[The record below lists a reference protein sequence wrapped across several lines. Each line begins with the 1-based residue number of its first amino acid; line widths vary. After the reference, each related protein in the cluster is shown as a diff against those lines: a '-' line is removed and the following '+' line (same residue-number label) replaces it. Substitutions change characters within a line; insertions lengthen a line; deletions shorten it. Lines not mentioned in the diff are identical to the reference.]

1 MDKNFKYIP
10 LIVAWSL
17 SAVSGC
23 LFRPGLAAADPA
35 PSIKV
40 ETSRGKIPKWVNQVP
55 RADEEYFYFVGRATG
70 ATTLEDAEQDAAA
83 DALRQIV
90 TMIGLTASFSYDRL
104 RREAELL
111 LEDRVSFAG
120 DARVVGLKRLET
132 YYEKVYYHTGDSLI
146 TRYNASLL
154 ARYPRQALA
163 REKARMEQEAI
174 QRVKM
179 AGELLAKA
187 DRYESEDDQAEAL
200 DSYLQALQ
208 ELDSPV
214 IFLLPAGLGES
225 CDNLKRTLL
234 TAARRLS
241 LRQRRVMINPV
252 LVSQTDGRSWQDAR
266 MNAAL
271 AEAMLNHGFQPVDR
285 AEDLASGVFLR
296 VSARYSEELAN
307 SLGDGFCLSR
317 WSATISLLDPDGNTI
332 LVQKVLTA
340 KGFGPDLERASLDA
354 RNKLRQEVFAEF
366 AQQARE
372 KLSLTLG
379 QDSRSRTDYNHASN
393 QKP

>member
-1 MDKNFKYIP
+1 MSFEFYPSFIRGRFEQPPPRGKIAYSRKMIPVGDDFHPHKVLKDSRTQQLSGLMDRNFKYI
-10 LIVAWSL
+10 LLVVAWSL
-17 SAVSGC
+17 STVFGC

-154 ARYPRQALA
+154 SRYPRQALA
-163 REKARMEQEAI
+163 REKARVEQEAI

-187 DRYESEDDQAEAL
+187 DRYESENDQAEAL

-214 IFLLPAGLGES
+214 IFLLPHGLGDDQSGAGES
-225 CDNLKRTLL
+225 D
-234 TAARRLS
+234 RRP
-241 LRQRRVMINPV
+241 Q
-252 LVSQTDGRSWQDAR
+252 
-266 MNAAL
+266 L
-271 AEAMLNHGFQPVDR
+271 AGCPDERGSGGSH
-285 AEDLASGVFLR
+285 AEPR
-296 VSARYSEELAN
+296 VSACRSGGRFGLRGFLTGIRPVQRGACQQ
-307 SLGDGFCLSR
+307 SRRWFLSQPLVGGDQP
-317 WSATISLLDPDGNTI
+317 A
-332 LVQKVLTA
+332 
-340 KGFGPDLERASLDA
+340 
-354 RNKLRQEVFAEF
+354 
-366 AQQARE
+366 
-372 KLSLTLG
+372 
-379 QDSRSRTDYNHASN
+379 
-393 QKP
+393 

>member
-1 MDKNFKYIP
+1 MDRNFRYIP
-10 LIVAWSL
+10 LVIAWGL
-17 SAVSGC
+17 AAVFGC
-23 LFRPGLAAADPA
+23 LFCPGLAAADPA
-35 PSIKV
+35 PSIRV
-40 ETSRGKIPKWVNQVP
+40 ETSGRKVPKWVNQVP

-70 ATTLEDAEQDAAA
+70 ATTLEGAEQDAAA

-90 TMIGLTASFSYDRL
+90 TMIGLTASVSYDRL
-104 RREAELL
+104 RSEAKLL
-111 LEDRVSFAG
+111 LEDRVSFEG

-132 YYEKVYYHTGDSLI
+132 YYEKVYYHTGDSLT

-154 ARYPRQALA
+154 ARYPRQSLA

-187 DRYESEDDQAEAL
+187 SQCESENDEAEAL
-200 DSYLQALQ
+200 DSYMQALQ
-208 ELDSPV
+208 EFNSPV
-214 IFLLPAGLGES
+214 IFLLPAELGES
-225 CDNLKRTLL
+225 SDNLKRTLL

-241 LRQRRVMINPV
+241 LRQRQVAINPV
-252 LVSQTDGRSWQDAR
+252 MVSQTDGRSWQDAQ

-285 AEDLASGVFLR
+285 AEDLPSGVFLW
-296 VSARYSEELAN
+296 VSARCSEELAN

-317 WSATISLLDPDGNTI
+317 WSATISLLRPDENTI

-354 RNKLRQEVFAEF
+354 RHKLRQEVFAEF

-372 KLSLTLG
+372 KLNLTLG
-379 QDSRSRTDYNHASN
+379 QDSRSRKDYNHASN
-393 QKP
+393 